1 MKKNEIKGLSAARL
15 LDGLDDDMIL
25 SASLP
30 EATPVPTPTVGEK
43 IEAFFGRMGRGGMA
57 AAVTGIVVAVAVLIG
72 ILLAGRMGGLT
83 PPNTD
88 TNPGLHGTEAD
99 PDTNGSNGGI
109 LIPPLTETPD
119 NPQKNALSVVS
130 DGITVYPK
138 GYCVYLSEMRRD
150 ENGELTG
157 VDGDGP
163 GAVYQLGDIWD
174 SLPEMRTSG
183 NGFDLVLP
191 DNMTLRSVRVFEM
204 VEVQTKTFV
213 ELALISDEMED
224 YRDRPWEFLST
235 LRGFYTVVLE
245 VYHETNYSEDE
256 YTKGVDEYAFKLD
269 VDPSMNHNAPV
280 RVIHGD
286 KTYFPTGYLLEESY
300 YDAEL
305 GQDVTKRYDG
315 ATYQLQAL
323 LSDMV
328 TVTLPYTGSIT
339 QEGALSL
346 YLAPFYDLKEI
357 TVYDGDLNVLTKAQS
372 DEPLEILCSWGAGDY
387 YVIITA
393 VFLGTGETS
402 VTEFPIHIKIV
413 EEPEEETTPAGDVG
427 ETPEPPRLTVSTG
440 FGSLYFGNANQSSE
454 YHGGYMLWVEE
465 WHDGGMLC
473 GDGFGAEGQ
482 LADILGE
489 LPTVEHYSGESVSVH
504 VIAEND
510 SVIGLKVC
518 TLEGE
523 RIVVKSV
530 SNVLDLLSAMNSLTS
545 VEEGTYVVILTVV
558 TQGDYIEE
566 AEAYERTCTEYA
578 FVLKVV
584 EEQAGIP
591 GVPETNPRVVVSGG
605 GQSAV
610 FATEE
615 DGFLAWREVDLSHI
629 VGTRAADVIFTDND
643 AMRALPKM
651 EIFYGD
657 TLTLTLDAAGDD
669 LIMVYL
675 YDAKGGF
682 IHSRPD
688 LSVIEV
694 LQNEGW
700 DRHVIVILETVAVV
714 SETERVCYEYAFE
727 LDIIQP

>member
-25 SASLP
+25 SASRP

-72 ILLAGRMGGLT
+72 ILLAGHFPVWEEPGIETEPGPVQSR
-83 PPNTD
+83 PNID
-88 TNPGLHGTEAD
+88 
-99 PDTNGSNGGI
+99 SGI
-109 LIPPLTETPD
+109 LYPPLTETPD

-157 VDGDGP
+157 VDADGM
-163 GAVYQLGDIWD
+163 GAVYQLAEIWD
-174 SLPEMRTSG
+174 ELPILRTAGDSYEL
-183 NGFDLVLP
+183 NLP
-191 DNMTLRSVRVFEM
+191 KDNMSLRGVRVFTTDHALEGSF
-204 VEVQTKTFV
+204 E
-213 ELALISDEMED
+213 ERALISDDMED
-224 YRDRPWEFLST
+224 YRDRPWEFLSSI
-235 LRGFYTVVLE
+235 LPSGEYIVVLE
-245 VYHETNYSEDE
+245 IYHETIYSADE
-256 YTKGVDEYAFKLD
+256 YTKGLDEYAFCLA
-269 VDPSMNHNAPV
+269 VDPSMNDRAPV

-305 GQDVTKRYDG
+305 KQEITKQYDG
-315 ATYQLQAL
+315 AEKILAEL
-323 LSDMV
+323 APAMV
-328 TVTLPYTGSIT
+328 TATVARGESLG
-339 QEGALSL
+339 L
-346 YLAPFYDLKEI
+346 YLAPFYELKWVRVFNSSLRQLYEMG
-357 TVYDGDLNVLTKAQS
+357 YDSPLDTFSETK
-372 DEPLEILCSWGAGDY
+372 EAGDY

-393 VFLGTGETS
+393 AFLGTGETS

-413 EEPEEETTPAGDVG
+413 EEREEESTPAGDVG
-427 ETPEPPRLTVSTG
+427 ETPEPPRVQVGTG

-465 WHDGGMLC
+465 WHDGGMLS
-473 GDGFGAEGQ
+473 GDGFGATGQ
-482 LADILGE
+482 LADIAAE
-489 LPTVEHYSGESVSVH
+489 LPVLLHYEGETPTIRVTE
-504 VIAEND
+504 END
-510 SVIGLKVC
+510 TLTRIYIYRNDLSFYADTRDASTFSTLPEGGYVI
-518 TLEGE
+518 
-523 RIVVKSV
+523 
-530 SNVLDLLSAMNSLTS
+530 VLR
-545 VEEGTYVVILTVV
+545 VE
-558 TQGDYIEE
+558 TQGDYIPE

-629 VGTRAADVIFTDND
+629 VGTRATDVIFTDDD

-682 IHSRPD
+682 VTSGAD
-688 LSVIEV
+688 LSVV
-694 LQNEGW
+694 NKLQNEGW
-700 DRHVIVILETVAVV
+700 DQHVIVILETVAVV
-714 SETERVCYEYAFE
+714 SETELVCYEYAFE
-727 LDIIQP
+727 LDIVQP